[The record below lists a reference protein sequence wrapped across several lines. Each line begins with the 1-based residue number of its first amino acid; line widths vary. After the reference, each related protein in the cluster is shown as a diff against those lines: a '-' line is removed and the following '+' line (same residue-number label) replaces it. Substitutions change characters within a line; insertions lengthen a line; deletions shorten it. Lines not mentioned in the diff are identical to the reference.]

1 MANTK
6 KVASLIEEKR
16 KITKEIEKLQNKCN
30 HFQKSIKST
39 KEREDASTFV
49 IRWICN
55 DCKKVIGIPN
65 EHEINKY
72 LNGPR

>member
-6 KVASLIEEKR
+6 NVTSLLEEKR
-16 KITKEIEKLQNKCN
+16 KILKEIENLQSKCN
-30 HFQKSIKST
+30 HSYKSVKSI

-55 DCKKVIGIPN
+55 DCEKIIGIPN
-65 EHEINKY
+65 DQELNKF
-72 LNGPR
+72 LRQ

>member
-6 KVASLIEEKR
+6 NVTSLLEEKR
-16 KITKEIEKLQNKCN
+16 KISKEIENLQSKCN
-30 HFQKSIKST
+30 HSYKSVKSI

-49 IRWICN
+49 IRWVCN

>member
-6 KVASLIEEKR
+6 NVTSLLEEKR
-16 KITKEIEKLQNKCN
+16 KILKEIENLQSKCN
-30 HFQKSIKST
+30 HSYKSVKSI

-65 EHEINKY
+65 EQELDDY
-72 LNGPR
+72 LKK